1 MLHNFQNPPS
11 SQFKQLMLLF
21 MALLFSSL
29 RSFFVVTTN
38 IIDFIKS
45 AQFFSWHAQRI
56 LKFDFNFA
64 AFRTRKVLEICL
76 VYVFMS
82 SSNNTTIQ
90 RMNIRRAGI
99 DFLSMHR
106 ELKKLCERQGS
117 FSSLFEH
124 FLMSCVLFSLTSDLQ
139 CNYIWQ
145 FFRDFFYIL
154 NKNWRM
160 KQNQAIFLHY
170 SVI

>member
-1 MLHNFQNPPS
+1 MLHNLQKLPTALNS
-11 SQFKQLMLLF
+11 S
-21 MALLFSSL
+21 SS
-29 RSFFVVTTN
+29 SSSSWHYCSVHFAHFFVVTTN

-56 LKFDFNFA
+56 LKFDFKFA

-82 SSNNTTIQ
+82 SNNTTIK

-145 FFRDFFYIL
+145 FFRDFYF
-154 NKNWRM
+154 
-160 KQNQAIFLHY
+160 IF
-170 SVI
+170 